1 MVPFRRSAASAP
13 LRGFV
18 NETADVFEEPRS
30 QVEDSEVIYYR
41 SYTYKYQLYCVC
53 MADTEYGFN
62 AKFD

>member
-30 QVEDSEVIYYR
+30 QVEDSEVNHYLR
-41 SYTYKYQLYCVC
+41 KYQPSFVC
-53 MADTEYGFN
+53 TADTEYRLN